1 MSDKWR
7 VYRLSDILILIGG
20 GTPKT
25 NIPEYWDGTIPWL
38 SVADFNNDY
47 RYVSSTEKS
56 ITERGLA
63 ESSTKLLNMG
73 DLIISARGT
82 VGAIAQLGKNMA
94 FNQTCYGITARPEL
108 TMNDFLYY
116 LLRHAINDL
125 RRITHGAVFDTITRS
140 TFDNITVSIPPLPEQ
155 RAIARILGSLDDKIE
170 LNRRMNE
177 TLEAIAQAIF
187 KSWFV
192 DFDPMRAKAE
202 GRQPE
207 GMDAETAAL
216 FPDEF
221 EVVDG
226 REVPKGWKSGK
237 LGEGFHITMGQS
249 PPGATYNENGEG
261 VPFFQ
266 GSTDFGFRYPSNR
279 VFCTEP
285 KRMARKGDTLV
296 SVRAPVGDI
305 NMACEDCCIGRGVAA
320 VRHVSGSRSY
330 TYYFMQGFRERFFQ
344 YEAEGTVFGSI
355 NKGDFLSLPMLVPPA
370 DIVQKFEQTVSPLDE
385 LIEINTEQ
393 SRTLAEI
400 RDTLLPKLISG
411 EINFDYD
418 KFGTK

>member
-1 MSDKWR
+1 
-7 VYRLSDILILIGG
+7 
-20 GTPKT
+20 
-25 NIPEYWDGTIPWL
+25 
-38 SVADFNNDY
+38 
-47 RYVSSTEKS
+47 
-56 ITERGLA
+56 
-63 ESSTKLLNMG
+63 
-73 DLIISARGT
+73 
-82 VGAIAQLGKNMA
+82 
-94 FNQTCYGITARPEL
+94 
-108 TMNDFLYY
+108 
-116 LLRHAINDL
+116 
-125 RRITHGAVFDTITRS
+125 
-140 TFDNITVSIPPLPEQ
+140 
-155 RAIARILGSLDDKIE
+155 
-170 LNRRMNE
+170 
-177 TLEAIAQAIF
+177 
-187 KSWFV
+187 
-192 DFDPMRAKAE
+192 
-202 GRQPE
+202 
-207 GMDAETAAL
+207 
-216 FPDEF
+216 
-221 EVVDG
+221 
-226 REVPKGWKSGK
+226 
-237 LGEGFHITMGQS
+237 MGQS